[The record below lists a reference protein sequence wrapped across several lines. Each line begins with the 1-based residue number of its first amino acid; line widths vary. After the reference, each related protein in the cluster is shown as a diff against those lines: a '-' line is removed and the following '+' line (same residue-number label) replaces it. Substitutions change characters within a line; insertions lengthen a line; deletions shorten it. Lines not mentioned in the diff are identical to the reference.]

1 MRMGSGALRLA
12 CGMGRTR
19 RGLALL
25 AVSFESV
32 RTGDMGKISS
42 GDSGR
47 SMNDGCAIEGERGG
61 SMALE
66 NLGAGDLPLFRDE

>member
-1 MRMGSGALRLA
+1 MRMGSGALRLV

-19 RGLALL
+19 RGLKLA

-32 RTGDMGKISS
+32 RTGDMGNISS

-47 SMNDGCAIEGERGG
+47 SVNNGGAVGEIGG
-61 SMALE
+61 SIGLGY
-66 NLGAGDLPLFRDE
+66 LGAGDLPLFGLE